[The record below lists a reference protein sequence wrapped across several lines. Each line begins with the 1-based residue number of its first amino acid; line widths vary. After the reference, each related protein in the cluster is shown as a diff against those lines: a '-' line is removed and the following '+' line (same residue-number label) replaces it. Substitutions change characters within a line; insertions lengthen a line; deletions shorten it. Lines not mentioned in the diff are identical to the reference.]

1 MLGHDH
7 EGVKVTQLYC
17 RWSPSHDS
25 SLLRGAR
32 PLNSGDAKSNG
43 SRHCS
48 GPSCPIPASIT
59 LAPRSLVSVQRR
71 AAQRVTGFG
80 SGMSRFEVPLV
91 MLRSRYLKLVHW
103 RPAAVLVGTPFV
115 MIMSICA
122 MLPMHKDM
130 EYRTTQNEKP
140 RQPAQSVSTT
150 LRDQVKGGDSAKAV
164 EGGAARCKL

>member
-1 MLGHDH
+1 
-7 EGVKVTQLYC
+7 
-17 RWSPSHDS
+17 
-25 SLLRGAR
+25 
-32 PLNSGDAKSNG
+32 
-43 SRHCS
+43 
-48 GPSCPIPASIT
+48 
-59 LAPRSLVSVQRR
+59 
-71 AAQRVTGFG
+71 
-80 SGMSRFEVPLV
+80 MSRFEVPLV